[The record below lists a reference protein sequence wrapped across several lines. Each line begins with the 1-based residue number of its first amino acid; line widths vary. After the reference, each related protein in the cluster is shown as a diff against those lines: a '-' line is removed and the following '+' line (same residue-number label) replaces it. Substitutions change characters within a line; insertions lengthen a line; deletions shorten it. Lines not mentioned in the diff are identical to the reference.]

1 MIHHDSRLHIR
12 AERALVST
20 QPALRRG
27 SRCAAAMVYG

>member
-12 AERALVST
+12 AQRALGST

-27 SRCAAAMVYG
+27 SRIAAALVYG

>member
-1 MIHHDSRLHIR
+1 MIHPSSRAQGFKPR
-12 AERALVST
+12 AFVTT